1 MLAMPGHTSFS
12 TGASAHNNNH
22 CMSTYF
28 ILMIQC
34 RVCAIQLHVSILTSR
49 KLSVCV
55 GGGGGGGGGGCKH
68 WLPLCYSWKFIHKG
82 SKRSLYPLCNHTDSR
97 KDKIFTN
104 ERRCKNYLL
113 VISAVYSTLLWL
125 LNHA

>member
-55 GGGGGGGGGGCKH
+55 GGGGGVANTGYLCVIHGNLFTKAVKGHCIPCVIILTREKIKFSPMRGGAK
-68 WLPLCYSWKFIHKG
+68 II
-82 SKRSLYPLCNHTDSR
+82 SL
-97 KDKIFTN
+97 
-104 ERRCKNYLL
+104 
-113 VISAVYSTLLWL
+113 
-125 LNHA
+125 